1 MTTSFHEDLAQF
13 LCTSIVQVMESTQ
26 VHLDAKQIRVLAH
39 PLRSRLLG
47 QLRLDGPAT
56 ATRLA
61 GKLGTNTGA
70 TSYHLR
76 QLADVGL
83 VAEQESAGHGRE
95 RWWRATHDM
104 SSWRRDS
111 FAGDPDA
118 TAASDWLDSQGLKS
132 FFARAESWQR
142 ARPDESPAW
151 RSAAGFSDYIL
162 ELDSG
167 QLEALTAELDAVIAR
182 YRARGET
189 DPAPD
194 ARQVLLY
201 VYALPRLADPQ

>member
-1 MTTSFHEDLAQF
+1 M
-13 LCTSIVQVMESTQ
+13 
-26 VHLDAKQIRVLAH
+26 HLDARQIRVLAH

-61 GKLGTNTGA
+61 GALGTNTGA

-83 VAEQESAGHGRE
+83 VTEDESAGRGRE
-95 RWWRATHDM
+95 RWWRAAHDM
-104 SSWRRDS
+104 SSWQRDA

-118 TAASDWLDSQGLKS
+118 TAASDWLDSYALRR
-132 FFARAESWQR
+132 FVARAESWRQ
-142 ARPDESPAW
+142 ARPDATPAW
-151 RSAAGFSDYIL
+151 RAAAGFSDYIL
-162 ELDSG
+162 TLGPERLS
-167 QLEALTAELDAVIAR
+167 ALTAELDAVIER
-182 YRARGET
+182 YRALGEAE
-189 DPAPD
+189 PGPD

-201 VYALPRLADPQ
+201 LYAVPRLADPA